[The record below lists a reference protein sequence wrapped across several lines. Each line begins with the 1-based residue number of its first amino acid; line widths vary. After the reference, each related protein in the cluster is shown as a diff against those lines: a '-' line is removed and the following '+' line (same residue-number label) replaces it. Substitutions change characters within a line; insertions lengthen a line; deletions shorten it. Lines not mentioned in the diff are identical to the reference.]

1 MFLLLF
7 LRFFV
12 VLNLVVEVLLDL
24 DCNPL
29 VFTWC
34 NAILLLYDLE
44 EVVIAEVLV
53 ENLPD
58 SVRSIHR

>member
-24 DCNPL
+24 NCNPL
-29 VFTWC
+29 VLTWC